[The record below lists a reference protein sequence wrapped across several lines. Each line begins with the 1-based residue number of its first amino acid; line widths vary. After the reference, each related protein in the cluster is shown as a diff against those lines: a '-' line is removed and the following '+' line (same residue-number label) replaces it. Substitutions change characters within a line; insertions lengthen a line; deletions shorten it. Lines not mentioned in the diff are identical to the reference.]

1 MSIGVLIVITLSC
14 ITWSLWIRRVTW
26 GCRWEVAATLNI
38 ALQGAAVFLMS
49 PFASATIGQGLHRLT
64 GMWNLE
70 DYIGHDCYV
79 VAASAIVYNE
89 LGRLQEDDAMQLAFK
104 QYVERPATLCIPLL
118 LATFSVGNGAAIYRP
133 DFFDVPTDFW
143 LSTYWLLLCGMLI
156 YLLVYGSRALL
167 ILRRDPRSRRIAN
180 IYLLASASGVERP
193 SSWSARSEM
202 TELVKPS
209 SLPFRSGVVACA
221 IRIITAYV
229 PGLQHIE
236 RGSLVWFFACTCG
249 AGFALASAHSWR
261 IKTKWFQRAS
271 H

>member
-49 PFASATIGQGLHRLT
+49 PFASATIGQALHRLT
-64 GMWNLE
+64 GTWNLE

-79 VAASAIVYNE
+79 VAASAIVYNA

-104 QYVERPATLCIPLL
+104 QNVERPATLCIPLL

-180 IYLLASASGVERP
+180 IYLLASASGV
-193 SSWSARSEM
+193 
-202 TELVKPS
+202 
-209 SLPFRSGVVACA
+209 VACA

>member
-79 VAASAIVYNE
+79 VAASAIVYNA

-180 IYLLASASGVERP
+180 IYLLASASGV
-193 SSWSARSEM
+193 
-202 TELVKPS
+202 
-209 SLPFRSGVVACA
+209 VACA